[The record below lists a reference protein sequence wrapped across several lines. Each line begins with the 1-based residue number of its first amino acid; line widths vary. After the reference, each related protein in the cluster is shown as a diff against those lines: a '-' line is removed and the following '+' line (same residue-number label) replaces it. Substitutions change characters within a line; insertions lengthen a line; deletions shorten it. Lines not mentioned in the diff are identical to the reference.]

1 MKKLS
6 KIVNGILLM
15 VLGAMIY
22 GFIGAAAEAY
32 GSRAPGDI
40 GGEVIVIPL
49 IIGLIVLGWQI
60 RENVHK

>member
-15 VLGAMIY
+15 VLGAIIY

-32 GSRAPGDI
+32 GSRGIGNI
-40 GGEVIVIPL
+40 GGEVLVIPL
-49 IIGLIVLGWQI
+49 IIGLVALGWQI
-60 RENVHK
+60 GENIHK